1 MQKSQRKVWM
11 IVTGALFLAISI
23 GLFTWYNT
31 EVLTPEE
38 VQGLESGGSGGDTAF
53 ESFAAF
59 GSPPAPDHTFKAD
72 SIPLQSTWSGNLYHQ
87 PDIAVA
93 VFEFHVHVA

>member
-38 VQGLESGGSGGDTAF
+38 VQRLESGGSGGDTAF

-59 GSPPAPDHTFKAD
+59 GSP
-72 SIPLQSTWSGNLYHQ
+72 L
-87 PDIAVA
+87 IALVGIA
-93 VFEFHVHVA
+93 IIIFALRAGRKRTTTSPRPYL